1 MRTSPGTGQDRPM
14 STPDYAQT
22 PPPQQPTPM
31 EKFFAWVRRL
41 GLARPADRVLG
52 GVAAATARRLGIDA
66 WLMRLILFVLVIFFG
81 LSVWFY
87 IAAWICLPD
96 ERTGKIP
103 LEEWIR
109 PKGR

>member
-1 MRTSPGTGQDRPM
+1 MRPSLGISQDGSM
-14 STPDYAQT
+14 STPDYSQS
-22 PPPQQPTPM
+22 PQPTPM
-31 EKFFAWVRRL
+31 EQFFVWVRRL

-66 WLMRLILFVLVIFFG
+66 WLMRLILLVLVIFLG

-96 ERTGKIP
+96 ERTGTIP
-103 LEEWIR
+103 LQEWIR